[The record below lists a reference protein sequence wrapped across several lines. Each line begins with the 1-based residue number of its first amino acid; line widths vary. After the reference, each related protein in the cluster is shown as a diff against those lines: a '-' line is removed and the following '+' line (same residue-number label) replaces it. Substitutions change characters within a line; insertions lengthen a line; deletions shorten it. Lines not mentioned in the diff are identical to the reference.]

1 MKNLLTSLFLATALT
16 KKGQFMMKFTKNT
29 RIVQSWVA
37 LVNAGT
43 YTLEQVPNLFN
54 LRKVVAEVL
63 AEQAAEAE
71 KSETEG

>member
-1 MKNLLTSLFLATALT
+1 MKNLLNNIFLAAALT
-16 KKGQFMMKFTKNT
+16 KKGQFTMKFTKNT

-43 YTLEQVPNLFN
+43 YTLDQVPNLFN

-71 KSETEG
+71 TEE